1 MSDGNYRMDIVK
13 PDKGVLKTHRL
24 AVENGAV
31 SVRLPAFTDDIAVH
45 IYKNGR

>member
-1 MSDGNYRMDIVK
+1 MSDGSYRMDIVK

-31 SVRLPAFTDDIAVH
+31 SVRLLAFTYDFAVN
-45 IYKNGR
+45 IYKHGR